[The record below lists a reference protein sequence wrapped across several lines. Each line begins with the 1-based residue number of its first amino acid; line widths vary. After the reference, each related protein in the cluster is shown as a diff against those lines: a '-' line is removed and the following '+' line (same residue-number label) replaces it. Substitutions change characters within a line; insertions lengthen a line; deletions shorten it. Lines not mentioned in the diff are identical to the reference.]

1 MNKNNNRDNFHL
13 FIDKYIDWYI
23 YNHIYIW
30 CTNNYTFIV
39 RLYTLIFNACVHN
52 CTC

>member
-23 YNHIYIW
+23 YNHIYIYGVQI
-30 CTNNYTFIV
+30 TI
-39 RLYTLIFNACVHN
+39 LL
-52 CTC
+52 